1 MAFYLSMFF
10 LNMIIGVIIMYTPL
24 VRRRPNKNK
33 VYLFFTCIQLTLI
46 AGLRADSVGWDTANY
61 VEYYHMVDRSSNI
74 VDLLKNTI
82 NWIEPGYFIMCYAVK
97 LLGGNAQVS
106 LIVAGLIIYGLILNF
121 VYRYSCNPMMG
132 VLTIFCFPVFYDSL
146 SMMRNAIVCA
156 IFAWSIKYIEGR
168 RLSCYLICTVI
179 AMCFHNIA
187 LLFIPLYFVR
197 YIKWRRWYNPLLVM
211 VTTLLVYANMMN
223 IVSWLASF
231 LSDYKDLYGGGQT
244 FWFGTNSGGLK
255 TAIMY
260 FCIVMFAYCM
270 YRKYR
275 QAGKNQD
282 ILVGYALI
290 LPSAAFCYMTAAMFI
305 RIMLMMMP
313 VAGVFIT
320 NEIESIHDIKTR
332 FIFKFGAIC
341 LLIAF
346 QIFTLWANAENYVP
360 YIPFWKA

>member
-1 MAFYLSMFF
+1 
-10 LNMIIGVIIMYTPL
+10 MYTPL
-24 VRRRPNKNK
+24 VCRRPNNNK

-46 AGLRADSVGWDTANY
+46 AGVRADSVGWDTANY

-74 VDLLKNTI
+74 VDLLKNTT
-82 NWIEPGYFIMCYAVK
+82 NWIEPGYFIMCYLVK

-106 LIVAGLIIYGLILNF
+106 LVVAGLIIYGLILNF
-121 VYRYSCNPMMG
+121 IYKYSYNPIMG

-156 IFAWSIKYIEGR
+156 IFAWSIKYIESR
-168 RLSCYLICTVI
+168 KLSCYLICTVI

-187 LLFIPLYFVR
+187 LLFIPLYFVSF
-197 YIKWRRWYNPLLVM
+197 IKWRRWYSPLLV
-211 VTTLLVYANMMN
+211 VAATLLVYTNIVS
-223 IVSWLASF
+223 IVSWLASS
-231 LSDYKDLYGGGQT
+231 LSDYNDLYGGGKT
-244 FWFGTNSGGLK
+244 FWFGTDSGGLK

-260 FCIVMFAYCM
+260 FVIVMFAY
-270 YRKYR
+270 YLYSNYHHGRRK
-275 QAGKNQD
+275 KQD

-313 VAGVFIT
+313 IAGVFIT
-320 NEIESIHDIKTR
+320 NEIESIRDMKIR
-332 FIFKFGAIC
+332 CIFKLGMVF
-341 LLIAF
+341 LLIVF
-346 QIFTLWANAENYVP
+346 QVFTLWVNAENYVP